1 MTSLYNVTKQIAM
14 SFLIKCNKYSK
25 EQLTSDLC
33 DKLFDESVM
42 EYCTREKINFGEVE
56 EETQI

>member
-1 MTSLYNVTKQIAM
+1 MYNVTKQIAM
-14 SFLIKCNKYSK
+14 SFLFKCNKYSK

-33 DKLFDESVM
+33 DMLFDEAVT

-56 EETQI
+56 EVTP

>member
-1 MTSLYNVTKQIAM
+1 MIRTIKQIAM
-14 SFLIKCNKYSK
+14 SFHFKCNKYSK

-33 DKLFDESVM
+33 DRLFDEAVT

-56 EETQI
+56 KETL